1 MKTQNEFWQSTPA
14 EQLAY
19 LKGVEVK
26 AQLVVVRSNN
36 AHGEPFITGYRAK
49 AGVVLLMGIFETE
62 AYAIEQGRAMVD
74 EYCAEL
80 RTQIEQ
86 VA

>member
-1 MKTQNEFWQSTPA
+1 MKTANEFWQSTPA

-19 LKGVEVK
+19 LQSIEVK
-26 AQLVVVRSNN
+26 AKLEVQRSN
-36 AHGEPFITGYRAK
+36 HTDGEPFVTGYRAK
-49 AGVVLLMGIFETE
+49 AGVVLLMGMFETE

-74 EYCAEL
+74 DYCAEL

-86 VA
+86 VV